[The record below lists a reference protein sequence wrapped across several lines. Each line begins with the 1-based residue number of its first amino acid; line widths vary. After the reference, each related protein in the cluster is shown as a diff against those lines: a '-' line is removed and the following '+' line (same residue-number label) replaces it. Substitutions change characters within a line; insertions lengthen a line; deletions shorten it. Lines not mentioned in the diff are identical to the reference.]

1 MDNFWESQAAPSVR
15 AGPCPSHLLKCLHG
29 HIPMFSFQVLK
40 PSILPFPTAKE
51 WKQTPGGLCVWPWG
65 ARVAAGTGV
74 EPGAVCTEVG
84 GSSF

>member
-1 MDNFWESQAAPSVR
+1 MEGGWTCLAAATSAFRGEAANKDQGQHPS
-15 AGPCPSHLLKCLHG
+15 
-29 HIPMFSFQVLK
+29 QVLK